1 MKGDDRMSIKNFK
14 VSITPHEAVATIQS
28 AILQGSIS
36 GTLVDHYERA
46 IGESEVHV
54 LIMEKYYMRSNN
66 RASITATIDNFD
78 GVTRVHVV
86 AAGSSE
92 GVFFRFDWGAGNSF
106 ANSVERALEQSMIS
120 EE

>member
-1 MKGDDRMSIKNFK
+1 MSVKEFTVKI
-14 VSITPHEAVATIQS
+14 SPTEAANTIES
-28 AILQGSIS
+28 EILRGSIS
-36 GTLVDHYERA
+36 GTLVDHYVRTTNS
-46 IGESEVHV
+46 SEVHV

-66 RASITATIDNFD
+66 RASVTATIDNFE

-106 ANSVERALEQSMIS
+106 ATSVERALKEYIIGG
-120 EE
+120 

>member
-1 MKGDDRMSIKNFK
+1 MSIKNFN
-14 VSITPHEAVATIQS
+14 VRITPREAVDAIQS

-46 IGESEVHV
+46 VGESEMHV

-92 GVFFRFDWGAGNSF
+92 GVFFRFDWGAGSNF
-106 ANSVERALEQSMIS
+106 ANSVERALAHSMIS
-120 EE
+120 E